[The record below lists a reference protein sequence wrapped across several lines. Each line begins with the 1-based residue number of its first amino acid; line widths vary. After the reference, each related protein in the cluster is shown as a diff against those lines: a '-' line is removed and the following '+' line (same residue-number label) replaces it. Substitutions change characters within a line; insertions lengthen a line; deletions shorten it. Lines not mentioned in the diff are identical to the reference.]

1 MFFVNLSCYFKIA
14 EQNKCWKIISNN
26 SCFLSHQ
33 SIHEHYQ
40 IVPLW
45 SLYKHKKFTTN
56 QRGMIDV
63 CTPVLWVLFLRMTVN
78 ILLFLSSMDLN
89 YHTRK
94 SQHSFFFFSDVGYI
108 LEYYVCTRNMR
119 KTKGKIWGTQN
130 ILYIQINSF
139 FSMLSSAI

>member
-94 SQHSFFFFSDVGYI
+94 SQHSFFFFFRCWIYSRI
-108 LEYYVCTRNMR
+108 LCLHKKYEENQRENLR
-119 KTKGKIWGTQN
+119 DTKYFIHSN
-130 ILYIQINSF
+130 
-139 FSMLSSAI
+139 